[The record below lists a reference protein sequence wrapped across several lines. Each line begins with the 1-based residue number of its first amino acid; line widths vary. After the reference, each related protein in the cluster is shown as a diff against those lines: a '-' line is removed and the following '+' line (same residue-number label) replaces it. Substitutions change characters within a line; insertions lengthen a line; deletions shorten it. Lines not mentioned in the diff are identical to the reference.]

1 MTVKE
6 TGRRGNVSGRF
17 NIEAVMS
24 DTVHVDDALD
34 FMVRKLAEVPED
46 QPPNNRPSGYNVKI
60 LDIAADYWWQRN
72 RTQLQN
78 MHSPEVDPYYKPV
91 CDATW
96 RLCLMNVLRPG
107 YASLTLKHF
116 RIRLK
121 SESAVIRDPP
131 TSADSTRPED
141 ALIHG
146 PGFHG
151 DGYSLTAFGYAWV
164 RDAAT
169 RPTSDPSR
177 FGSFFVNSRIDSG
190 LVIVT
195 ELPRLCGV
203 TRQAIISRAACWPA
217 ERLSP
222 TYWPSRSPSQVMKLS
237 AYRLQK

>member
-1 MTVKE
+1 MRWCDGPSPDPAGRLGEDKIGFSVSTATAGLRLLRFGRLAMTMWGLVSTTGRLSAQGGCGRVATRFAAGTPMTVKE

-107 YASLTLKHF
+107 YASLTLEHF

-141 ALIHG
+141 AQ
-146 PGFHG
+146 F
-151 DGYSLTAFGYAWV
+151 TAL
-164 RDAAT
+164 
-169 RPTSDPSR
+169 
-177 FGSFFVNSRIDSG
+177 GSTVTA
-190 LVIVT
+190 IV
-195 ELPRLCGV
+195 
-203 TRQAIISRAACWPA
+203 
-217 ERLSP
+217 
-222 TYWPSRSPSQVMKLS
+222 
-237 AYRLQK
+237 